1 MVAGWLSEL
10 NLAHIIRT
18 FLEEG
23 VDVEALSKLDD
34 AQLKELGVLR
44 MGDRA
49 KVLPFWLDFEC
60 FCDRRVRDP
69 ARGPGWASPWE
80 LVTSVRGTGGE
91 QLRAKALDSVAP
103 AESTDV
109 PEHVKILQRMGSP
122 QVDSNSLVRALR
134 LQRAGVMQLTRALGQ
149 RAGTPKARLT
159 QANHG

>member
-1 MVAGWLSEL
+1 MADSVVAGWLSEL

-60 FCDRRVRDP
+60 FCGVRDP
-69 ARGPGWASPWE
+69 ARGPGWAP
-80 LVTSVRGTGGE
+80 L
-91 QLRAKALDSVAP
+91 
-103 AESTDV
+103 
-109 PEHVKILQRMGSP
+109 
-122 QVDSNSLVRALR
+122 
-134 LQRAGVMQLTRALGQ
+134 GVG
-149 RAGTPKARLT
+149 
-159 QANHG
+159 NEV